1 MVSEMDRVPVCMI
14 VDDPGPF
21 FNAGTTGHPGEIL
34 EASNSFYRR
43 FGEWALENG
52 VKGKFSV
59 VPVCGGV
66 AAIDGSLGEYPGHSL
81 RERLE
86 WIEII
91 KVVYQ
96 PNWTITPEIITH
108 LMPWDIVNE
117 EAIVDTD
124 QRENEYFAELT
135 VEQKTAYITYAM
147 QKLNSAGITAGGCTM
162 CWSMPAELN
171 ADFGKA
177 TLDAVAEVYG
187 PKNVMIFNDCWV
199 DPAVVY
205 KNAEGYVAVKTPPA
219 VGDIDGLHYASGV
232 PEPERIAS
240 DVDAF
245 ISDDGESGTFV
256 DVIRSGKPLIF
267 LTHIQSLHTN
277 GMESGFE
284 VYRRAVERLNRFY
297 ADRIQWMSGEEIVGM
312 VAGS

>member
-1 MVSEMDRVPVCMI
+1 
-14 VDDPGPF
+14 
-21 FNAGTTGHPGEIL
+21 
-34 EASNSFYRR
+34 
-43 FGEWALENG
+43 
-52 VKGKFSV
+52 
-59 VPVCGGV
+59 V
-66 AAIDGSLGEYPGHSL
+66 AAIDGSLGEYLGHSMA
-81 RERLE
+81 ERLE

-91 KVVYQ
+91 KVIYQ

-124 QRENEYFAELT
+124 QRENEYFTELT

-147 QKLNSAGITAGGCTM
+147 QKLNNAGITAGGCTM

-199 DPAVVY
+199 DLAVVY
-205 KNAEGYVAVKTPPA
+205 RNAEGYVAVKTPPA
-219 VGDIDGLHYASGV
+219 VGDIDGLLYASGI
-232 PEPERIAS
+232 PTTEQITS

-245 ISDDGESGTFV
+245 ISDDGESGAFV
-256 DVIRSGKPLIF
+256 DVIRSGKPLVF

-277 GMESGFE
+277 GTESGFE
-284 VYRRAVERLNRFY
+284 VYRKAVERLNRFY

-312 VAGS
+312 VAES